1 MVWEEARLLGLSE
14 EVETACV
21 HNSFKN
27 VGCEGELEKD
37 IGLREGFLLFQR

>member
-1 MVWEEARLLGLSE
+1 MVGEEARLLGLSE